1 MGEIM
6 ELLMGLKNKAKRNKK
21 KLYFLVG
28 LALIGFIS
36 GSLFTTF
43 LSKTDEALV
52 TEYIKNFINTIKGNN
67 LDYIDVFKNAIFSN
81 MLYIFIIWILGISI
95 IGLPI
100 NVFIYFVKTFMIGF
114 SLSSIFLA
122 YKFKGLAIVIIYLLP
137 QLLNIIILLILMV
150 FSINFSLRLLNSILK
165 RSILDFK
172 TLFNNYLGI
181 LLLTVVLIFISSLI
195 EVFMVPTVIN
205 KLILLF

>member
-1 MGEIM
+1 M

-67 LDYIDVFKNAIFSN
+67 LDYIDVFKNAIYFYY
-81 MLYIFIIWILGISI
+81 MDIRYIYYWFT
-95 IGLPI
+95 
-100 NVFIYFVKTFMIGF
+100 N
-114 SLSSIFLA
+114 
-122 YKFKGLAIVIIYLLP
+122 
-137 QLLNIIILLILMV
+137 
-150 FSINFSLRLLNSILK
+150 
-165 RSILDFK
+165 
-172 TLFNNYLGI
+172 
-181 LLLTVVLIFISSLI
+181 
-195 EVFMVPTVIN
+195 
-205 KLILLF
+205 

>member
-1 MGEIM
+1 
-6 ELLMGLKNKAKRNKK
+6 
-21 KLYFLVG
+21 
-28 LALIGFIS
+28 
-36 GSLFTTF
+36 
-43 LSKTDEALV
+43 
-52 TEYIKNFINTIKGNN
+52 
-67 LDYIDVFKNAIFSN
+67 